1 MTAKQMIGQL
11 RNLHPDTLLTIK
23 IEDNHD
29 FTPVGGIRDA
39 SATEMFAETTGEP
52 TPSGDCRYL
61 RYAHVQGTR
70 CCRKSAGTLGIRTD
84 SVLARLTRD
93 SQNGLGMATV
103 VP

>member
-39 SATEMFAETTGEP
+39 SATEMFAETPENPRPVAIAAICDTHTCKEHDAVAKALERLGYA
-52 TPSGDCRYL
+52 PS
-61 RYAHVQGTR
+61 QS
-70 CCRKSAGTLGIRTD
+70 K
-84 SVLARLTRD
+84 RD
-93 SQNGLGMATV
+93 
-103 VP
+103 